1 MASEIKATRIVA
13 YDEGNGEWTIEATD
27 DAGTCAMTS
36 DGRYVACWL
45 DAEGCVNPDDFKPLA
60 LAEAVA
66 VARQEFADA
75 GCPND
80 LAVYLARDGVME
92 AVEV

>member
-1 MASEIKATRIVA
+1 MSNLTIQPTRLVC
-13 YDEGNGEWTIEATD
+13 YDEGDGEWTIEAAD

-45 DAEGCVNPDDFKPLA
+45 DHEACDDPEEFQPLT

-66 VARQEFADA
+66 VARKELADEIPA
-75 GCPND
+75 GLP
-80 LAVYLARDGVME
+80 VYVAGDDGMQI
-92 AVEV
+92 AEV